1 MELREICGSVLKV
14 MEPDIKNQET
24 MDEVWALLKREYG
37 QVHELMSEL
46 VSELMQFVVSEEA
59 KTKAQYFTELQRK

>member
-1 MELREICGSVLKV
+1 